1 MLNKLQ
7 SIIHIMRQRSAAWLW
22 CSASVRSETTPPP
35 PLKRQGGVCS
45 KRWPLLPIA
54 NPDFIFFIKKAH
66 NMRPTIK
73 ARDGEFTWT

>member
-1 MLNKLQ
+1 MAMVQCVGAIRNDPP
-7 SIIHIMRQRSAAWLW
+7 
-22 CSASVRSETTPPP
+22 TPPKTAGRGASM
-35 PLKRQGGVCS
+35 LV
-45 KRWPLLPIA
+45 PLLPIA